1 MKIYLL
7 FFLFAF
13 KVLDG
18 QDFQIGETYADP
30 NGFVEYT
37 YGNLPLIIS
46 IPHGGELRPT
56 TIPDRTCNACVTIND
71 AFTQELGIAVVDA
84 IVKESGCFP
93 HLVVNKLHRSKMDAN
108 RAIAEAADGD
118 SLAEL
123 AWMAYTD
130 FIAVAT
136 DSLNAFYDRGLFLD
150 LHGHAH
156 TKQRLELGYLLSRED
171 LQLDNEAL
179 DQLEFV
185 SKSSIRNLVM
195 TNEEG
200 HPLSQLLR
208 GERSFGEQ
216 LVSRGVPAVPSL
228 SDPYPESND
237 AYFTGGYNTVQYGSR
252 TGGTIDAIQ
261 IECNQDVRFD
271 ADRRNAFAETLAIA
285 IKEFLILYYGADV
298 GTVSCFVLDTE
309 DVSQESFSL
318 FPNPA
323 RTQFNIDSPSSSYRV
338 TIHDFLGKCLRSYPK
353 NEYNYDISDLPAGNY
368 VVTLLGNDIYSSKK
382 LSVIR

>member
-7 FFLFAF
+7 IFLFAC
-13 KVLDG
+13 KVLAG
-18 QDFQIGETYADP
+18 QDFQVGETYADP

-56 TIPDRTCNACVTIND
+56 VIPDRSCNACVTIND
-71 AFTQELGIAVVDA
+71 AFTQELGTAVVDA

-136 DSLNAFYDRGLFLD
+136 DSLNAYYDRGLFLD

-156 TKQRLELGYLLSRED
+156 TKQRLELGYLLSKED
-171 LQLDNEAL
+171 LKLDDETL
-179 DQLEFV
+179 DQEEFV
-185 SKSSIRNLVM
+185 DKSSIRNLI
-195 TNEEG
+195 TSNEQG
-200 HPLSQLLR
+200 HTLSQLLR
-208 GERSFGEQ
+208 GVDSFGEE
-216 LVSRGVPAVPSL
+216 LESRGAPTVPSF
-228 SDPYPESND
+228 SDPYPEQND
-237 AYFTGGYNTVQYGSR
+237 AYFTGGYNTAQYGSR
-252 TGGTIDAIQ
+252 AGGTIDAIQ

-271 ADRRNAFAETLAIA
+271 ADRRNAFAETLAIV
-285 IKEFLILYYGADV
+285 IQEFLHRYYEGDV
-298 GTVSCFVLDTE
+298 EPASCFVLDS
-309 DVSQESFSL
+309 DDIPQEVFSI

-323 RTQFNIDSPSSSYRV
+323 GFHFQVDFPHTSCRVMVHDLLGNCVLMFPENTYSYEV
-338 TIHDFLGKCLRSYPK
+338 S
-353 NEYNYDISDLPAGNY
+353 ELPAGSY
-368 VVTLLGNDIYSSKK
+368 LVTLQGDGVFLSTRLG
-382 LSVIR
+382 VVR